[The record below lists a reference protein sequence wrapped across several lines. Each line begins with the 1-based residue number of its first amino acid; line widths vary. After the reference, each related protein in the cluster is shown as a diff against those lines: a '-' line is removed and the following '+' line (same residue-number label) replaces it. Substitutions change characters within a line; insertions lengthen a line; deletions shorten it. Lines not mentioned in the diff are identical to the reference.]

1 MARISTGQTYGPTG
15 RKTSQRLLGGGDMPS
30 IGGEIARGQMA
41 PAAIQPQASPV
52 NTMVSVGQG
61 PQLGGPVA
69 VPRPP
74 DVPAP
79 NGDMAALAKSLGS
92 FNQALGVIGES
103 YVQYQQQ
110 QEAAAKLRG
119 EAAAAQLSRFGAF
132 TDYGEALRAVEK
144 RAETDPS
151 AVRLLTELRA
161 LDPRALPYA
170 QENIQDALAKTRISS
185 LQSDVENTTMLP
197 DGRSL
202 ESVSPDDPA
211 FFELVTSKAM
221 PAGLMPSVYAKNRDA
236 YYASF
241 GAARSA
247 QAKRHAEF
255 KDEQTR
261 TGFTKGLSGDVTL
274 LYAGMI
280 TGDDLAGLLGQK
292 LTELYG
298 NSRPSLYREQRD
310 KLVDNLAE
318 AAVAAAGGDL
328 QALDRMAPALGEA
341 LEKTAAGP
349 NGELLIDQFG
359 KPRQAVLNDFYRKLT
374 QGLNTDRELQDKM
387 ETARGEDAADNDIQ
401 QYLPPEVLNNPA
413 ELQARLDALPQR
425 AVLLFPN
432 DPEAQLAYQNRVQ
445 SFATNRTRA
454 YIAPIQRDTA
464 ALEYANQAMN
474 PSADPTADIQRYTQL
489 FQSRLIDESDYK
501 GLVAG
506 ARARNEKRN
515 DRNYE
520 TLRGLQRD
528 LQQQLTEQ
536 FRLTTEGDGT
546 PAVTPQEAVEIR
558 KAMGG
563 LYREGEKLILQSPG
577 ANLDQQLGELF
588 TNVTMP
594 AVERGQKKSQQP
606 LYQSPE
612 AISGMFGPGR
622 GDAADNAKRRRQAET
637 APMYPLGRMEKQ
649 LDDLLTGKPLDDATK
664 KILQRIDMKPSEFF
678 IRQMQLQGVPLD
690 ADVQQQLRKLDG
702 SDQVSS
708 ALPMSG
714 GAGGMGMIMPG
725 RTASMAQRLWKQ
737 WSTAVG
743 NAVTPPA
750 AAAERGS
757 FPFTGST
764 VAMTGT
770 GFGGLLGMIRSG
782 EGGWTSVNRGV
793 AGDSKPIGNLTRQ
806 TIGVIE
812 DMQERGR
819 VFAVGAYQFTPGVLA
834 RARRESGLSPNA
846 PFTPENQNKMAMALI
861 LGSKRPA
868 LARYISGQSDNLNA
882 AHLDIASEWAAL
894 QGPSGRGVYDGD
906 KGGNMASIPAA
917 RVRAA
922 LQEARRAYLSGRR

>member
-1 MARISTGQTYGPTG
+1 MARISTGQNYGPTG

-52 NTMVSVGQG
+52 NTMVNVGQG

-79 NGDMAALAKSLGS
+79 NGDMAALARSLGS
-92 FNQALGVIGES
+92 FNQALGVVGES
-103 YVQYQQQ
+103 YVEYQKQ
-110 QEAAAKLRG
+110 QEGAAKLRG

-132 TDYGEALRAVEK
+132 KDYGEALRAVEK

-151 AVRLLTELRA
+151 VVPLLTELRA

-185 LQSDVENTTMLP
+185 LQSDVENTINLP

-211 FFELVTSKAM
+211 FFELVTSRAM
-221 PAGLMPSVYAKNRDA
+221 PAGLMPSVYAKNKDA

-247 QAKRHAEF
+247 QAKRYAVY
-255 KDEQTR
+255 KDEQIKV
-261 TGFTKGLSGDVTL
+261 GFSQGVSGDL
-274 LYAGMI
+274 AQLYAGQI
-280 TGDDLAGLLGQK
+280 SSDDLGAR
-292 LTELYG
+292 LTGRLNELYA
-298 NSRPSLYREQRD
+298 NSSPSVYRDMRD
-310 KLVDNLAE
+310 KLPKSLAE

-328 QALDRMAPALGEA
+328 QALDRMGPILGDA
-341 LEKTAAGP
+341 LEKVLAGP
-349 NGELLIDQFG
+349 NGGTPLIDQYG
-359 KPRQAVLNDFYRKLT
+359 KPRQAVINDFYRELT
-374 QGLNTDRELQDKM
+374 QGLSTDRELQDKI
-387 ETARGEDAADNDIQ
+387 ESARGEDAADNDIQ

-445 SFATNRTRA
+445 TFATNRSRA
-454 YIAPIQRDTA
+454 YIAPIQRDNA
-464 ALEYANQAMN
+464 AMEYANQAMN
-474 PSADPTADIQRYTQL
+474 PSSDPTADIQRYTQM

-506 ARARNEKRN
+506 ARSRNEKRN

-528 LQQQLTEQ
+528 LQSQLTEQ
-536 FRLTTEGDGT
+536 FKLTTEGDGT
-546 PAVTPQEAVEIR
+546 PAVTPQEAVQIR
-558 KAMGG
+558 KTMGE
-563 LYREGEKLILQSPG
+563 LYREGEKLILQNPG
-577 ANLDQQLGELF
+577 ANLDQQLGGLYENL
-588 TNVTMP
+588 TMP
-594 AVERGQKKSQQP
+594 AIDRGQRKAQQP

-649 LDDLLTGKPLDDATK
+649 LDDVLTGKPLDDATK

-690 ADVQQQLRKLDG
+690 PEVQQQLRKLDG

-708 ALPMSG
+708 ALPMG
-714 GAGGMGMIMPG
+714 GGSGGMGMIMPG

-737 WSTAVG
+737 WSTAMNSAVAPPAQARGSSPFTASASVPVG
-743 NAVTPPA
+743 RGSRQQAIKQAAGQLGISPVHLAAVMSLETGGTFNPGIVGGQGGNYRGLIQFGPNERKTYGYRDGMRFEDQVLGPVVRYLKARGVKPGHGAQEIYAAILTGNVANIAKGGLDWKDSFGTSVRKALPSLTQGGHYQNAVRFL
-750 AAAERGS
+750 RG
-757 FPFTGST
+757 T
-764 VAMTGT
+764 
-770 GFGGLLGMIRSG
+770 
-782 EGGWTSVNRGV
+782 
-793 AGDSKPIGNLTRQ
+793 
-806 TIGVIE
+806 
-812 DMQERGR
+812 
-819 VFAVGAYQFTPGVLA
+819 
-834 RARRESGLSPNA
+834 
-846 PFTPENQNKMAMALI
+846 
-861 LGSKRPA
+861 
-868 LARYISGQSDNLNA
+868 
-882 AHLDIASEWAAL
+882 
-894 QGPSGRGVYDGD
+894 
-906 KGGNMASIPAA
+906 
-917 RVRAA
+917 
-922 LQEARRAYLSGRR
+922 